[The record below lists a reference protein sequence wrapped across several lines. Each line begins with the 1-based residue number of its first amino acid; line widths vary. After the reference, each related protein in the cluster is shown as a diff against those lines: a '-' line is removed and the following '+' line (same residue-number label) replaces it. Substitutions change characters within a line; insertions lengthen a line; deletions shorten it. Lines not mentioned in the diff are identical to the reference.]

1 MDSRSW
7 PGAGIAAE
15 APIRV
20 LVADDV
26 PELRTLLR
34 LTLQGQGF
42 ELVGEATD
50 GDEVVKLAISETP
63 EVILL
68 DLAMPGMDGMAAIA
82 ELRRCAPE
90 ARVVVL
96 SAFAT
101 ERLRREALQRGAHAY
116 LEKGTD
122 PETLLA
128 TVRAAAGRDPL
139 PAQPQRLVPAAWD
152 PLQGEVERI
161 WGPLAA
167 APVAT
172 ALVAADGRFVRVN
185 QAFCRLAGF
194 PESQLLLGGYDLV
207 VHPEDRDADQEQVRR
222 LLDGSASA
230 CQLRQRCRRADGEAI
245 NVLASLWLPTGRQGQ
260 PLALDRDGRPRYL
273 VRQLT
278 DVSGRPIVADQLA
291 HRIDHDALTGLPN
304 RAVFVD
310 RLDLALARLGRDPG
324 LVAVLMLDLDNFKET
339 PGRFGNDEADRLLAA
354 VGRRLRSIL
363 RPSDTVARFGSDE
376 FAILSQDLGQERDAL
391 RLAERVTAGLTTPF
405 PAGGQDTV
413 VSASIGIALAGRA
426 GPRPEALLWDA
437 ETAMRRAK
445 QRGGGRFELVD
456 ERVQARLAERL
467 EAERALKGALGGCEL
482 RAYYQP
488 IVALADRRL
497 VAVEALAR
505 WEHPQRGRLVPGEFL
520 PLAEESGLIV
530 PVGAWLL
537 EEACR
542 QAARW
547 PVPAGGAA
555 PPVAVNLSA
564 RQFAEPHLVDLVSDV
579 LDRTGLAPSRLCL
592 ELTERALARPGAASS
607 CKRLDALGVGLAVD
621 DFGSGH
627 SSLAA
632 LQRLPLSALKLDRGF
647 VARLELDPPDDAV
660 AAAVIGVAHALG
672 LAAVAEGVETQRQ
685 LARLGAL
692 GCDHAQGHLFGGPQ
706 PAEQAAGLLAHA
718 RPAT

>member
-7 PGAGIAAE
+7 PAVGIAAE

-50 GDEVVKLAISETP
+50 GGEVVKLAISETP

-68 DLAMPGMDGMAAIA
+68 DLAMPGMDGMEAIA
-82 ELRRCAPE
+82 ELRQCVPD

-139 PAQPQRLVPAAWD
+139 PAQPQRQVPAAWD

-278 DVSGRPIVADQLA
+278 DVSGRPIVADQLEAAAAALLGAA
-291 HRIDHDALTGLPN
+291 HR
-304 RAVFVD
+304 
-310 RLDLALARLGRDPG
+310 RLGVPQQRLGPG
-324 LVAVLMLDLDNFKET
+324 
-339 PGRFGNDEADRLLAA
+339 
-354 VGRRLRSIL
+354 
-363 RPSDTVARFGSDE
+363 
-376 FAILSQDLGQERDAL
+376 
-391 RLAERVTAGLTTPF
+391 
-405 PAGGQDTV
+405 
-413 VSASIGIALAGRA
+413 
-426 GPRPEALLWDA
+426 
-437 ETAMRRAK
+437 
-445 QRGGGRFELVD
+445 
-456 ERVQARLAERL
+456 
-467 EAERALKGALGGCEL
+467 
-482 RAYYQP
+482 
-488 IVALADRRL
+488 
-497 VAVEALAR
+497 
-505 WEHPQRGRLVPGEFL
+505 
-520 PLAEESGLIV
+520 
-530 PVGAWLL
+530 
-537 EEACR
+537 
-542 QAARW
+542 
-547 PVPAGGAA
+547 
-555 PPVAVNLSA
+555 
-564 RQFAEPHLVDLVSDV
+564 
-579 LDRTGLAPSRLCL
+579 
-592 ELTERALARPGAASS
+592 PGAA
-607 CKRLDALGVGLAVD
+607 RQGDADARRHHRV
-621 DFGSGH
+621 
-627 SSLAA
+627 LAA
-632 LQRLPLSALKLDRGF
+632 GRERRGQPGGDPLGQAQR
-647 VARLELDPPDDAV
+647 VA
-660 AAAVIGVAHALG
+660 
-672 LAAVAEGVETQRQ
+672 
-685 LARLGAL
+685 
-692 GCDHAQGHLFGGPQ
+692 
-706 PAEQAAGLLAHA
+706 LLAEVL
-718 RPAT
+718 RQDRELV